1 MEINAGRNSAID
13 VIVQSIMNKEDNGKK
28 KRPSFSTIFDKL
40 NSKKIDSK
48 KPLNNILTQEQMFR
62 YYINDTEPLLKV
74 SNDSFLQN
82 LDLFGGSDI
91 KAQYDMVE
99 GQISLGVDN
108 RGKKTIPEGFN
119 DPEIMPKKIKNEIE
133 PKINEGQLDPELL
146 EEEEDEE
153 EKEDEEIKEDEEA
166 GVDINRQ
173 FKLLDGTPFKLFDF
187 PAYEA
192 GNNFLRIEPKR
203 DEFEDA
209 LERKDF
215 LQIYGE
221 QPKLEDL
228 LQASG
233 NYLSQI
239 QPNQFDPFLNIPTK
253 KQQIE
258 PKEEEEAGMDIVSDV
273 LGNENE
279 NTEIEDFIKLEPEQP
294 KGQLRKFD
302 EEWINFKK
310 RVNDARDKGS
320 TKKYRANIE
329 KWLNE

>member
-40 NSKKIDSK
+40 SSKKIDTK
-48 KPLNNILTQEQMFR
+48 KPLNNLLTQEQMFR

-108 RGKKTIPEGFN
+108 RGKKTIPEGFD
-119 DPEIMPKKIKNEIE
+119 DPEIVPKKIKNEIE

-173 FKLLDGTPFKLFDF
+173 FKLFDF

-192 GNNFLRIEPKR
+192 GNNFLRIEPKK

-239 QPNQFDPFLNIPTK
+239 QPNQFDPFLTIPTK

-294 KGQLRKFD
+294 KGQLKKFD

-310 RVNDARDKGS
+310 RVNDARNKGS

>member
-1 MEINAGRNSAID
+1 MNINAGRNSAVD
-13 VIVQSIMNKEDNGKK
+13 VIVQSIMNKEENGKK

-215 LQIYGE
+215 LKIYGE

-239 QPNQFDPFLNIPTK
+239 QPIQIDPFLTIPTK
-253 KQQIE
+253 KQEIE

>member
-1 MEINAGRNSAID
+1 MNINAGRNSAVD
-13 VIVQSIMNKEDNGKK
+13 VIVQSIMNKEENGKK

-48 KPLNNILTQEQMFR
+48 KPLNNLLTQEQMFR

-99 GQISLGVDN
+99 GQISLGRDT

-146 EEEEDEE
+146 EEKEE
-153 EKEDEEIKEDEEA
+153 EEEEDEEIKEEEEA

-173 FKLLDGTPFKLFDF
+173 FKLFDF

-215 LQIYGE
+215 LKIYGE

-239 QPNQFDPFLNIPTK
+239 QPIQIDPFLNIPTK

>member
-1 MEINAGRNSAID
+1 MNINAGRNSAVD
-13 VIVQSIMNKEDNGKK
+13 VIVQSIMNKEENGKK

-48 KPLNNILTQEQMFR
+48 KPLNNLLTQEQMFR

-99 GQISLGVDN
+99 GQISLGRDT

-146 EEEEDEE
+146 EEKEE
-153 EKEDEEIKEDEEA
+153 EEDEEIKEEEEEA

-173 FKLLDGTPFKLFDF
+173 FKLFDF

-215 LQIYGE
+215 LKIYGE

-239 QPNQFDPFLNIPTK
+239 QPIQIDPFLNIPTK

-294 KGQLRKFD
+294 KGQLKKFD

-310 RVNDARDKGS
+310 RVNDSRDKGS

>member
-1 MEINAGRNSAID
+1 MNINAGRNSAVD
-13 VIVQSIMNKEDNGKK
+13 VIVQSIMNKEENGKK

-40 NSKKIDSK
+40 NSKKINTK
-48 KPLNNILTQEQMFR
+48 KPLNNLLTQEQMFR

-108 RGKKTIPEGFN
+108 RGKKTIPEGFD
-119 DPEIMPKKIKNEIE
+119 DPEIVPKKIKNEIE

-146 EEEEDEE
+146 EEKEE
-153 EKEDEEIKEDEEA
+153 EEDEEIKEEDEEA

-173 FKLLDGTPFKLFDF
+173 FKLFDF

-215 LQIYGE
+215 LKIYGE

-239 QPNQFDPFLNIPTK
+239 QPIQIDPFLTIPTK
-253 KQQIE
+253 KQEIE

-294 KGQLRKFD
+294 KGQLKKFD

-310 RVNDARDKGS
+310 RVNDARNKGS

>member
-1 MEINAGRNSAID
+1 MNINAGRNSAVD
-13 VIVQSIMNKEDNGKK
+13 VIVQSIMNKEENGKK

-40 NSKKIDSK
+40 NSKKIDTK
-48 KPLNNILTQEQMFR
+48 KPLNNLLTQEQMFR

-108 RGKKTIPEGFN
+108 RGKKTIPEGFD
-119 DPEIMPKKIKNEIE
+119 DPEIVPKKIKNEIE

-146 EEEEDEE
+146 EEKEE
-153 EKEDEEIKEDEEA
+153 EEDEEIKEEEEEA

-173 FKLLDGTPFKLFDF
+173 FKLFDF

-215 LQIYGE
+215 LKIYGE

-239 QPNQFDPFLNIPTK
+239 QPIQIDPFLTIPTK
-253 KQQIE
+253 KQEIE

-294 KGQLRKFD
+294 KGQLKKFD

-310 RVNDARDKGS
+310 RVNDARNKGS

>member
-146 EEEEDEE
+146 EEKEE
-153 EKEDEEIKEDEEA
+153 EEDEEIKEEEEEA

-173 FKLLDGTPFKLFDF
+173 FKLFDF

-294 KGQLRKFD
+294 KGQLKKFD

-310 RVNDARDKGS
+310 RVNDSRDKGS

>member
-1 MEINAGRNSAID
+1 MNINAGRNSAVD
-13 VIVQSIMNKEDNGKK
+13 VIVQSIMNKEENGKK

-40 NSKKIDSK
+40 SSKKIDSK
-48 KPLNNILTQEQMFR
+48 KPLNNLLTQEQMFR

-108 RGKKTIPEGFN
+108 IGKKTIPEGFN
-119 DPEIMPKKIKNEIE
+119 DPEIVPKKIKNEIE

-173 FKLLDGTPFKLFDF
+173 FKLFDF

-192 GNNFLRIEPKR
+192 GNDFLRIEPKK

-239 QPNQFDPFLNIPTK
+239 QPNQFDPFLTIPNK
-253 KQQIE
+253 KQIE
-258 PKEEEEAGMDIVSDV
+258 PKMEEQEAGMDIVSDV

-310 RVNDARDKGS
+310 RVNDGRSKGS

>member
-108 RGKKTIPEGFN
+108 IGKKTIPEGFD
-119 DPEIMPKKIKNEIE
+119 DPEIVPKKIKNEIE

-146 EEEEDEE
+146 EEKEE
-153 EKEDEEIKEDEEA
+153 EEDEEIKEEEEEA

-173 FKLLDGTPFKLFDF
+173 FKLFDF

-215 LQIYGE
+215 LKIYGE

-310 RVNDARDKGS
+310 RVNDARNKGS

>member
-1 MEINAGRNSAID
+1 MNINAGRNSAVD
-13 VIVQSIMNKEDNGKK
+13 VIVQSIIN
-28 KRPSFSTIFDKL
+28 L
-40 NSKKIDSK
+40 
-48 KPLNNILTQEQMFR
+48 LTQEQMFR

-108 RGKKTIPEGFN
+108 RGKKTIPEGFD
-119 DPEIMPKKIKNEIE
+119 DPEIVPKKIKNEIE

-146 EEEEDEE
+146 EEKEE
-153 EKEDEEIKEDEEA
+153 EEDEEIKEEEEEA

-173 FKLLDGTPFKLFDF
+173 FKLFDF

-215 LQIYGE
+215 LKIYGE

-239 QPNQFDPFLNIPTK
+239 QPIQIDPFLTIPTK
-253 KQQIE
+253 KQEIE

-273 LGNENE
+273 LGNENQDTE

>member
-1 MEINAGRNSAID
+1 MNINAGRNSAVD
-13 VIVQSIMNKEDNGKK
+13 VIVQSIMNKEENGKK

-40 NSKKIDSK
+40 SSKKIDSK
-48 KPLNNILTQEQMFR
+48 KPLNNLLTQEQMFR

-108 RGKKTIPEGFN
+108 RGKKTIPEGFD
-119 DPEIMPKKIKNEIE
+119 DPEIVPKKIKNEIE

-146 EEEEDEE
+146 EEKEE
-153 EKEDEEIKEDEEA
+153 EEEEDEEIKEEEEEA

-173 FKLLDGTPFKLFDF
+173 FKLLDY

-192 GNNFLRIEPKR
+192 GNNFLRIEPKK

-239 QPNQFDPFLNIPTK
+239 QPNQFDPFLTIPNK
-253 KQQIE
+253 KQIE
-258 PKEEEEAGMDIVSDV
+258 PKMEEQEAGMDIVSDV

-310 RVNDARDKGS
+310 RVNDGRSKGS

>member
-1 MEINAGRNSAID
+1 MNINAGRNSAVD
-13 VIVQSIMNKEDNGKK
+13 VIVQSIMNKEENGKK

-40 NSKKIDSK
+40 NSKKINTK
-48 KPLNNILTQEQMFR
+48 KPLNNLLTQEQMFR

-99 GQISLGVDN
+99 GQISLGRDT

-146 EEEEDEE
+146 EEKEE
-153 EKEDEEIKEDEEA
+153 EEDEEIKEEEEEA

-173 FKLLDGTPFKLFDF
+173 FKLFDF

-215 LQIYGE
+215 LKIYGE

-239 QPNQFDPFLNIPTK
+239 QPIQIDPFLTIPTK
-253 KQQIE
+253 KQEIE

-273 LGNENE
+273 LGNENQDTE

-294 KGQLRKFD
+294 KGQLKKFD

-310 RVNDARDKGS
+310 RVNDARNKGS